1 MMNRPTWFVGS
12 LLLAIGCAQPLPAS
26 QPVEAPAHDL
36 VLAGGRVMDP
46 ESGVDRTLNV
56 GIRDGRIVSL
66 SSDPLK
72 GREIV
77 DVTGMVVAPGF
88 IDLHA
93 HGQSELNDELQARDG
108 VTTHLEMEI
117 GVFPVRP
124 WYAAREGRRRIHFGA
139 TAGHSPA
146 RLFLLEGKE
155 VDRGH
160 GGIAGQL
167 GDSAGKR
174 AATPE
179 EIRRLGELLGQGLDE
194 GALGIGFL
202 IRYTP
207 GATPDEIRRMFR
219 VAAAHHVPVFAHIRK
234 NEPEGLAEVIR
245 DAETT
250 ATLLH
255 VAHIGSSAP
264 RWGPEALAMI
274 QDARNRGVDV
284 TTEVYPYGAGST
296 NLASVIFDDGWQ
308 QRMKID
314 YGDIQW
320 LATGERLT
328 AETFAKYRRQGGG
341 PVIHH
346 SIPEAT
352 VQHAVAAPGVIIASD
367 AGEYDENGN
376 GHPRSAGTFARVLG
390 HYVREKKALSLM
402 EALAKMTILPARRLE
417 AASPAMRTKG
427 RIKVGADADVTVF
440 DPARVIDRATYEHAA
455 LPSDGISY
463 VVVNGTLVVR
473 DGKLVPAVFPG
484 RGIRA
489 EPR

>member
-1 MMNRPTWFVGS
+1 MHRIPGIGLIILLGALAAGGS
-12 LLLAIGCAQPLPAS
+12 SAGDTPS
-26 QPVEAPAHDL
+26 HDL
-36 VLAGGRVMDP
+36 VLSGGRVMDP

-56 GIRDGRIVSL
+56 GIREGRIASL
-66 SSDPLK
+66 SAEPLE
-72 GREIV
+72 GREII
-77 DVTGMVVAPGF
+77 DVSGLVVAPGF

-93 HGQSELNDELQARDG
+93 HGQAELNDELQARDG

-146 RLFLLEGKE
+146 RLFLLGGKE
-155 VDRGH
+155 VDPGH
-160 GGIAGQL
+160 GGITGHLA
-167 GDSAGKR
+167 DSAGKR

-179 EIRRLGELLGQGLDE
+179 EIRRLGQLLEQGLEE

-207 GATPDEIRRMFR
+207 GATPDEILHMFR
-219 VAAAHHVPVFAHIRK
+219 VAAAHRVPAFAHIRK

-250 ATLLH
+250 GTLLH

-264 RWGPEALAMI
+264 RWVPEALTMI
-274 QDARNRGVDV
+274 RDARSRGVDV
-284 TTEVYPYGAGST
+284 TTEVYPYSAGYT

-314 YGDIQW
+314 YGDLQW

-328 AETFAKYRRQGGG
+328 EATFAKYRRQGGG

-352 VQHAVAAPGVIIASD
+352 VDLAVAAPGVIIASD
-367 AGEYDENGN
+367 AGDYEENGN

-390 HYVREKKALSLM
+390 RHVREKQALTLM

-417 AASPAMRTKG
+417 GASPSMKTKG
-427 RIKVGADADVTVF
+427 RIRVGADADITVF
-440 DPARVIDRATYEHAA
+440 DPARIIDRATYEQAA
-455 LPSDGISY
+455 LPSEGVSY
-463 VVVNGTLVVR
+463 LLVNGTPVLR
-473 DGKLVPAVFPG
+473 DGKLVPATFPG

-489 EPR
+489 ASR

>member
-1 MMNRPTWFVGS
+1 MMTRLIWIVVS
-12 LLLAIGCAQPLPAS
+12 LLLAMGCACPLPA
-26 QPVEAPAHDL
+26 APPGEPSAHDL
-36 VLAGGRVMDP
+36 VLSGGRVMDP
-46 ESGVDRTLNV
+46 DSGVDRTLNV
-56 GIRDGRIVSL
+56 GIRDGRIASL
-66 SSDPLK
+66 SPDPLK
-72 GREIV
+72 GRESI
-77 DVTGMVVAPGF
+77 DVTGLVVAPGF

-93 HGQSELNDELQARDG
+93 HGQRELNDELQARDG

-146 RLFLLEGKE
+146 RLLLLEGKE
-155 VDRGH
+155 VDPGH

-167 GDSAGKR
+167 ADSAGKR
-174 AATPE
+174 AATAE
-179 EIRRLGELLGQGLDE
+179 EIRRLGEMLEQGIEE

-207 GATPDEIRRMFR
+207 GATPDEILQMFR
-219 VAAAHHVPVFAHIRK
+219 VAARHHVPAFTHIRK

-250 ATLLH
+250 GTLLH

-264 RWGPEALAMI
+264 RWVREALAMI
-274 QDARNRGVDV
+274 QEARSRGVDV

-314 YGDIQW
+314 YGDLQW
-320 LATGERLT
+320 LPTGERLT
-328 AETFAKYRRQGGG
+328 AATFAKYRREGGG

-352 VQHAVAAPGVIIASD
+352 VDLAVAAPGVIIASD
-367 AGEYDENGN
+367 AGDYEENGN

-390 HYVREKKALSLM
+390 RYVREKKALTLM

-417 AASPAMRTKG
+417 AACPAMKPKG
-427 RIKVGADADVTVF
+427 RISLGADADLTVF
-440 DPARVIDRATYEHAA
+440 DPARIIDRATYEHAA
-455 LPSDGISY
+455 LPSEGIAY
-463 VVVNGTLVVR
+463 VLVNGTPVVR
-473 DGKLVPAVFPG
+473 EGKLVPAVFPG

-489 EPR
+489 APQ